1 MAKITRRKLLVTT
14 STGAVAVGGAA
25 ALFTGLHYD
34 GSKASA
40 ASAVAETT
48 DAAQLPT
55 SSSMGPLVAY
65 VSDVTKGEL
74 HIMFGQQEVVIQ
86 NPALIR
92 QLLNNVH

>member
-1 MAKITRRKLLVTT
+1 MAKMTRRKLLVTT

-48 DAAQLPT
+48 DATLLPA
-55 SSSMGPLVAY
+55 SSSMGPLAAY
-65 VSDVTKGEL
+65 VGDVTKGEV
-74 HIMFGQQEVVIQ
+74 HIMLGQQEIIIQ
-86 NPALIR
+86 NPALVR
-92 QLLNNVH
+92 QILNSVH